1 MLKIGIVRA
10 PGGAALGARG
20 RVEAPPGPEAPAH
33 SAGTAGPVG
42 NADTAGPA
50 DNAGPAGPAGLA
62 GHDTLPR
69 RAVVVAGC
77 LPAMRDIS

>member
-1 MLKIGIVRA
+1 MTYVENWDR
-10 PGGAALGARG
+10 PGAGWRRPWCQGAGRG
-20 RVEAPPGPEAPAH
+20 TAGPEAPAH

-42 NADTAGPA
+42 NADTADPA
-50 DNAGPAGPAGLA
+50 DNAGPAGLA